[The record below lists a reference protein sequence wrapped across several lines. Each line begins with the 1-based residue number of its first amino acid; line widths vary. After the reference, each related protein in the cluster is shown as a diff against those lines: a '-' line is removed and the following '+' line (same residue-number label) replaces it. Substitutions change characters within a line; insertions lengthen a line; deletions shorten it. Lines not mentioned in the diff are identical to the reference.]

1 MRSVAHHNDRAGA
14 ARSGGVRGGGS
25 GRRLKVVRRKSE
37 PMLNSERMAH
47 LPKTRAL
54 EPMPE
59 LPPGYDPA
67 RAEHIRELW
76 DAVHASD
83 DPKEQ
88 ERLWAELGQYILGA
102 VRVSAHNSIR
112 SFASG
117 RLATPAPARP
127 RLSCWSWAS
136 AGRLSPAGAAVLCCH
151 F

>member
-1 MRSVAHHNDRAGA
+1 VVEPGPLDLVEREEREV
-14 ARSGGVRGGGS
+14 V
-25 GRRLKVVRRKSE
+25 RRLKVVRRKSE

-47 LPKTRAL
+47 LPKTPTL

-88 ERLWAELGQYILGA
+88 ERLWAELGQYILGP
-102 VRVSAHNSIR
+102 SE
-112 SFASG
+112 
-117 RLATPAPARP
+117 
-127 RLSCWSWAS
+127 
-136 AGRLSPAGAAVLCCH
+136 
-151 F
+151 